1 MDTACGTQTSTHTVQ
16 SCSCTQVQ
24 LLPETVACRL
34 SPVACLDLVVDMPHA
49 YSCRDPKHTITITA
63 NSHTIVA
70 TKSGPTAAQIS
81 AQFKP
86 ENSRAPLLP
95 GPSASQPASAL
106 SPAPSSFRSPA
117 ALAHLSNSYNFFGF
131 SLFFSYFLLLFPP
144 LFVCVLFAVFCVPAN
159 LLSLAAATVA
169 QANKFIFISLP

>member
-1 MDTACGTQTSTHTVQ
+1 MTNGHSLWHTQTHTQAHKYTVQ

-24 LLPETVACRL
+24 LLPETVDCRL

-95 GPSASQPASAL
+95 GRTASQPASAL
-106 SPAPSSFRSPA
+106 SPAPFFRLPPARGSSVK
-117 ALAHLSNSYNFFGF
+117 
-131 SLFFSYFLLLFPP
+131 FL
-144 LFVCVLFAVFCVPAN
+144 
-159 LLSLAAATVA
+159 
-169 QANKFIFISLP
+169 

>member
-1 MDTACGTQTSTHTVQ
+1 M
-16 SCSCTQVQ
+16 Q
-24 LLPETVACRL
+24 LHSSATVARNCRL

-95 GPSASQPASAL
+95 GRTASQPASAL
-106 SPAPSSFRSPA
+106 SPTPSSFRSPA

-131 SLFFSYFLLLFPP
+131 SLFFPYFLLLFPP

-159 LLSLAAATVA
+159 LLSLAAAATVA

>member
-1 MDTACGTQTSTHTVQ
+1 MKSVAYLQASSSSSAASHVRCNYANSSRWQMDTACGTHKHTHKHTNTP
-16 SCSCTQVQ
+16 CR
-24 LLPETVACRL
+24 VAAALKCNCCQKL

-86 ENSRAPLLP
+86 EISRAPLLP
-95 GPSASQPASAL
+95 GRTASQPASAL
-106 SPAPSSFRSPA
+106 SPAPFFRLPPARGSSVK
-117 ALAHLSNSYNFFGF
+117 
-131 SLFFSYFLLLFPP
+131 FL
-144 LFVCVLFAVFCVPAN
+144 
-159 LLSLAAATVA
+159 
-169 QANKFIFISLP
+169 

>member
-1 MDTACGTQTSTHTVQ
+1 MDTACGTQAHTNTH
-16 SCSCTQVQ
+16 SAELQ
-24 LLPETVACRL
+24 LHSSATVARNCRL
-34 SPVACLDLVVDMPHA
+34 SPVACLEIVVDMPHA

-95 GPSASQPASAL
+95 GRTASQPASAL
-106 SPAPSSFRSPA
+106 SPAPFFRLPPARGSSVK
-117 ALAHLSNSYNFFGF
+117 
-131 SLFFSYFLLLFPP
+131 FL
-144 LFVCVLFAVFCVPAN
+144 
-159 LLSLAAATVA
+159 
-169 QANKFIFISLP
+169 